1 MVQAPENWADVE
13 GVVSDVAPDPARPGW
28 VVASLELRAA
38 EPVEGYPNILAR
50 SVGSSIRLAV
60 PADEADGAE
69 LTSGS
74 TVRARAR
81 LAAPRLALAR
91 PDSLTVTPDAG

>member
-13 GVVSDVAPDPARPGW
+13 GVVSDVGPDPARPGW
-28 VVASLELRAA
+28 VVASLQLRAA
-38 EPVEGYPNILAR
+38 EPVAGYPNMLAP

-60 PADEADGAE
+60 PADEADGAQVGP
-69 LTSGS
+69 GS

-91 PDSLTVTPDAG
+91 PHSLAVTPGPG

>member
-13 GVVSDVAPDPARPGW
+13 GVVSDVTPDPARPGW
-28 VVASLELRAA
+28 VVASLQLRVAD
-38 EPVEGYPNILAR
+38 PVEGYPNMLAR
-50 SVGSSIRLAV
+50 SVGSSIRLSV
-60 PADEADGAE
+60 PAEEADGAHV
-69 LTSGS
+69 SPGS

-91 PDSLTVTPDAG
+91 RDSLAVTPGPD